1 MSVKDRKDRFNMAK
15 KQVIVYHPLVQG
27 NEIPLDQKR
36 QINKFLRLRGWT
48 SQGKHLIDRDAEN
61 VAVVQRRTFRNLLQ
75 LTEEKNISTIVC
87 HSPKIFCPNPLERG
101 LATNLLREYGLFL
114 IYATGEDQLDIET
127 QQLLQIISIYQKP
140 GLKLETGRR
149 RRRRKSVTE
158 GNLDLRGRGK
168 VGGRKS
174 YKEID
179 TVLVEKVKCL
189 RKKSFSLRKIA
200 DLLEKKGYT
209 NGKGNKFNPS
219 QISRILLQ

>member
-15 KQVIVYHPLVQG
+15 KQVIVYHPLLQG

-36 QINKFLRLRGWT
+36 QINKFLRQRGWT

-158 GNLDLRGRGK
+158 GNLDL
-168 VGGRKS
+168 
-174 YKEID
+174 
-179 TVLVEKVKCL
+179 L
-189 RKKSFSLRKIA
+189 
-200 DLLEKKGYT
+200 
-209 NGKGNKFNPS
+209 
-219 QISRILLQ
+219 